1 MELIQNDKI
10 TVRYILN
17 LIKNIIGNETYEEKK
32 KKDLQE
38 LLDMIDKTTDKELQ
52 LKAKL
57 IENFIKNIVPAIK
70 SEESVDS
77 IYEDYMNQEREKE
90 ILAEA
95 AKYGIA
101 PETLKEYIAEYE
113 FGGLIS
119 SEKIKA
125 DLPIEKVKEIKER
138 ENIVSVM
145 KTKKTIVD
153 RIINFIRDVISK
165 FM

>member
-1 MELIQNDKI
+1 
-10 TVRYILN
+10 
-17 LIKNIIGNETYEEKK
+17 
-32 KKDLQE
+32 
-38 LLDMIDKTTDKELQ
+38 
-52 LKAKL
+52 
-57 IENFIKNIVPAIK
+57 
-70 SEESVDS
+70 
-77 IYEDYMNQEREKE
+77 MNQEREKE

-95 AKYGIA
+95 SKYGIS

-125 DLPIEKVKEIKER
+125 DLPIEKVKEIKEQ

-145 KTKKTIVD
+145 KTKKTIVG